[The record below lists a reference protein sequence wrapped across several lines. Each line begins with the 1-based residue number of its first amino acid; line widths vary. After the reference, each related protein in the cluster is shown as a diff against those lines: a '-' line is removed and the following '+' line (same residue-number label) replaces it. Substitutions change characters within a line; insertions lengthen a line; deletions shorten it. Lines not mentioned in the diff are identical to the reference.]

1 MNDIVIDRENGRNVN
16 IHSEYDNPYS
26 SVNIQRNTTENDNT
40 SELGLEFIMNKD
52 AMDLANKEEMS
63 SENKSETPSIQEDG
77 SRPDIFS
84 NFERTNE
91 YPSMSYEEIEREKGI
106 YLSKLNRMLNN
117 PSTQGRRLNTT
128 HSLEEIKSEVFRI
141 QRDVEINNGINY
153 SKQGLMFC
161 INTIEMLSKT
171 YVTDSLN
178 GWSNV
183 IMTDVNNNTYDQVL
197 EELYEK
203 YSKNI
208 SMGPEI
214 KLISM
219 IAGSAFMFSLQK
231 SLVDKSMNNPG
242 FLESILGK
250 FKSKASEQPPQ
261 VNPEGMAGPSF
272 NVDDLDDVS
281 SVSSIEISPP
291 KKKRAYT
298 KRKS

>member
-1 MNDIVIDRENGRNVN
+1 MNDVVINRDKGREVN
-16 IHSEYDNPYS
+16 IRSEPDNPFS
-26 SVNIQRNTTENDNT
+26 SVNIERDTHDDNT

-52 AMDLANKEEMS
+52 AIDLANKVSEDEKVDSESDVENS
-63 SENKSETPSIQEDG
+63 SDVFRNFDKED
-77 SRPDIFS
+77 
-84 NFERTNE
+84 EE
-91 YPSMSYEEIEREKGI
+91 YPRMNHEEIEREKGV
-106 YLSKLNRMLNN
+106 YLSKLNRLLSN
-117 PSTQGRRLNTT
+117 PSVQGRRMNTT
-128 HSLEEIKSEVFRI
+128 HSLQEIKSEVFRI
-141 QRDVEINNGINY
+141 QKDVEINNGINY

-203 YSKNI
+203 YSSKI

-231 SLVDKSMNNPG
+231 SLVDKSLNNPG

-250 FKSKASEQPPQ
+250 FKSKGAETASPI
-261 VNPEGMAGPSF
+261 VNPENMSGPSF
-272 NVDDLDDVS
+272 NVDDIDDVS
-281 SVSSIEISPP
+281 SVSSIEITPP